1 MQIQKTK
8 TDSNTKRIRFFCSGR
23 GKGLK
28 SSVSKDAINADQRRQ
43 LVQIPWSHGR
53 DGKSTSEL
61 KPANRSMELI
71 SVLGNFYVLK

>member
-28 SSVSKDAINADQRRQ
+28 SKDAINADQRRQ

-71 SVLGNFYVLK
+71 PVLGNFYKLK